1 MFSQRAGF
9 HEVRSD
15 KACDDR
21 QTLPWFKRWRAA
33 LVDLPAYSSYERW
46 RVLPHQLENGLKPCH
61 HKYICYS
68 LLLYSITSVFSLRCS
83 CIFHRPG
90 LRVQML
96 LLYTSLSYGIC
107 TYVRTYT
114 CTCDRCC
121 LYLGCPRQPGV
132 DVLLGEVI
140 TGTDTEQLV
149 LINW

>member
-1 MFSQRAGF
+1 
-9 HEVRSD
+9 
-15 KACDDR
+15 
-21 QTLPWFKRWRAA
+21 
-33 LVDLPAYSSYERW
+33 
-46 RVLPHQLENGLKPCH
+46 
-61 HKYICYS
+61 
-68 LLLYSITSVFSLRCS
+68 
-83 CIFHRPG
+83 
-90 LRVQML
+90 ML

-149 LINW
+149 LINWIVGSQLQLMFFPKGVHPVQGFRHHSLGGDFVQRVTQYLPVFPL